1 MYRSIRLIH
10 FTGLVLAVT
19 LAAAVPALAQNQ
31 KDVNAIRS
39 VVNVLI
45 KSANS
50 VEPNVIRAA
59 LGNFSSSA
67 GTIYLPG
74 GNESVSDLRIN
85 PTKGLEDVSSR
96 TLKTTSPI
104 RVHAGKTL
112 GWAMFTWESE
122 RHMEDGRHVEAEG
135 RATFILAKERKTWRI
150 THVHA
155 SIPVARG
162 GGGAAGEADAEAL
175 IDMER
180 SIWEAFRKG
189 DLAPVEDYFSESV
202 TVLGSGSTYRTTGKT
217 DVLASIN
224 GFLEKADL
232 SSYQMLDPKVDFHGG
247 SAILTYYY
255 SHSFRVNDEQVN
267 ESGKITTIF
276 ANEEGTWRV
285 VHHHSTANPESHE

>member
-10 FTGLVLAVT
+10 ITGLVLAVT

-31 KDVNAIRS
+31 KDVSAIRS
-39 VVNVLI
+39 VVDQLI
-45 KSANS
+45 KSQNS
-50 VEPNVIRAA
+50 IEENVIRAT
-59 LGNFSSSA
+59 LGAFSTTA

-74 GNESVSDLRIN
+74 GNESVSELRIN
-85 PTKGLEDVSSR
+85 PTKGLEDVTVRS
-96 TLKTTSPI
+96 LKTTSPI
-104 RVHAGKTL
+104 RIQAGKTL
-112 GWAMFTWESE
+112 GWATFTWESE
-122 RHMEDGRHVEAEG
+122 RHMANGRHVEAEG
-135 RATFILAKERKTWRI
+135 RATIVLAKERKTWRI

-155 SIPVARG
+155 SIPVTRG
-162 GGGAAGEADAEAL
+162 GGATGEADAEAL

-224 GFLEKADL
+224 EFLKKADL